1 MRMKKTRFRAY
12 QLGDKGS
19 SFSYTVDDNFTLIEA
34 RFNATNAPSICHEMK
49 ITGAS
54 NLANLHIT
62 GWDKDHCSESELP
75 AILEYLKPEKI
86 QYPGYEPDTD
96 CGKACKRMIEDY
108 CTKQKK
114 VGVRYTPDYVN
125 GLSVGKERGYS
136 TIIYNP
142 IDGEGN
148 HNDNSIAALF
158 RAGRFTVLSLGDCES
173 EHIAKRIQMGSMA
186 ANETDVLILAHHG
199 ANNGFTTDEFIKAI
213 KPSIAICSSNYD
225 NQYEHPRG
233 EVRQILHQN
242 NVHLFTTK
250 TGDVIV
256 ECNEDNK
263 VHVKNLVSN
272 NTKINSSY
280 TFTSRC
286 IVSES

>member
-19 SFSYTVDDNFTLIEA
+19 SFSYSVDDNFTLIEA

-62 GWDKDHCSESELP
+62 SWDKDHCSESELP
-75 AILEYLKPEKI
+75 IILEYLKPEKI

-125 GLSVGKERGYS
+125 GLDAGENLQYS
-136 TIIYNP
+136 TIIYNT

-173 EHIAKRIQMGSMA
+173 ESIAKRIQAGTIA
-186 ANETDVLILAHHG
+186 TKETDVLILAHHG
-199 ANNGFTTDEFIKAI
+199 ADNGFTTDEFIKAI
-213 KPSIAICSSNYD
+213 NPRIAICSSNYD
-225 NQYEHPRG
+225 NQYEHPREG
-233 EVRQILHQN
+233 VRQILYQN

-263 VHVKNLVSN
+263 VHVKNLVSD
-272 NTKINSSY
+272 NTKLSSAY
-280 TFTSRC
+280 TFTPRC
-286 IVSES
+286 TVPES

>member
-19 SFSYTVDDNFTLIEA
+19 SFSYSVDDNFTLIEA
-34 RFNATNAPSICHEMK
+34 RFNATNAPNIFHEMK
-49 ITGAS
+49 ITGAN
-54 NLANLHIT
+54 NLSNLHIT
-62 GWDKDHCSESELP
+62 SWDKDHCSESELP
-75 AILEYLKPEKI
+75 VILEYLKPEKI
-86 QYPGYEPDTD
+86 QYPGYEPDTG

-125 GLSVGKERGYS
+125 GLDAGENLQYS

-173 EHIAKRIQMGSMA
+173 ESIAKRIQAGTIA
-186 ANETDVLILAHHG
+186 TKETDVLILAHHG
-199 ANNGFTTDEFIKAI
+199 ADNGFTTDEFIKAI
-213 KPSIAICSSNYD
+213 NPRIAICSSNYD
-225 NQYEHPRG
+225 NQYEHPRE
-233 EVRQILHQN
+233 EVRQILIQN

-263 VHVKNLVSN
+263 VHVKNLVSD
-272 NTKINSSY
+272 NTKLSSAY
-280 TFTSRC
+280 TFTPRC
-286 IVSES
+286 TVQEL

>member
-1 MRMKKTRFRAY
+1 M
-12 QLGDKGS
+12 
-19 SFSYTVDDNFTLIEA
+19 
-34 RFNATNAPSICHEMK
+34 
-49 ITGAS
+49 
-54 NLANLHIT
+54 
-62 GWDKDHCSESELP
+62 
-75 AILEYLKPEKI
+75 EYLKPEKI
-86 QYPGYEPDTD
+86 QYPGYEPDTG

-125 GLSVGKERGYS
+125 GLDAGENLQYS

-142 IDGEGN
+142 IDGEDN

-173 EHIAKRIQMGSMA
+173 ESIAKRIQAGTIA
-186 ANETDVLILAHHG
+186 TKETDVLILAHHG
-199 ANNGFTTDEFIKAI
+199 ADNGFTTDEFIKAI
-213 KPSIAICSSNYD
+213 NPRIAICSSNYD
-225 NQYEHPRG
+225 NQYEHPRE
-233 EVRQILHQN
+233 EVRQILYQN

-263 VHVKNLVSN
+263 VHVKNLVSD
-272 NTKINSSY
+272 NTKLSSAY
-280 TFTSRC
+280 TFTPRC
-286 IVSES
+286 TVPES

>member
-19 SFSYTVDDNFTLIEA
+19 SFSYSVDDNFTLIEA
-34 RFNATNAPSICHEMK
+34 RLNATNAPSICHEMR

-62 GWDKDHCSESELP
+62 SWDKDHCSESELP
-75 AILEYLKPEKI
+75 VILEYLKPEKI
-86 QYPGYEPDTD
+86 QYPGYEPDTG

-125 GLSVGKERGYS
+125 GLDAGENLQYS

-158 RAGRFTVLSLGDCES
+158 RAGRFTALSLGDCES
-173 EHIAKRIQMGSMA
+173 ESIAKRIQAGTIA
-186 ANETDVLILAHHG
+186 TKETDVLILVHHG
-199 ANNGFTTDEFIKAI
+199 ADNGFTTDEFIKAI
-213 KPSIAICSSNYD
+213 NPRIAICSSNYD
-225 NQYEHPRG
+225 NQYEHPRE
-233 EVRQILHQN
+233 EVRQILYQN

-263 VHVKNLVSN
+263 VHVKNLVSD
-272 NTKINSSY
+272 NTKLSSAY
-280 TFTSRC
+280 TFTPRC
-286 IVSES
+286 TVPES

>member
-19 SFSYTVDDNFTLIEA
+19 SFSYSVDDNFTLIEA

-49 ITGAS
+49 ITGAN
-54 NLANLHIT
+54 NLSNLHIT
-62 GWDKDHCSESELP
+62 SWDKDHCSESELP
-75 AILEYLKPEKI
+75 VILEYLKPEKI
-86 QYPGYEPDTD
+86 QYPGYEPDTG

-125 GLSVGKERGYS
+125 GLDAGENLQYS

-173 EHIAKRIQMGSMA
+173 ESIAKRIQAGTIA
-186 ANETDVLILAHHG
+186 TKETDVLILAHHG
-199 ANNGFTTDEFIKAI
+199 ADNGFTTDEFIKAI
-213 KPSIAICSSNYD
+213 NPRIAICSSNYD
-225 NQYEHPRG
+225 NQYEHPRE
-233 EVRQILHQN
+233 EVRQILIQN
-242 NVHLFTTK
+242 NAHLFTTK

-263 VHVKNLVSN
+263 VHVKNLVSD
-272 NTKINSSY
+272 NTKLSSAY
-280 TFTSRC
+280 TFTPRC
-286 IVSES
+286 TVPEL

>member
-1 MRMKKTRFRAY
+1 MKKTRFRAY

-19 SFSYTVDDNFTLIEA
+19 SFSYSVDDNFTLIEA

-49 ITGAS
+49 ITGAN
-54 NLANLHIT
+54 NLSNLHIT
-62 GWDKDHCSESELP
+62 SWDKDHCSESELP
-75 AILEYLKPEKI
+75 VILEYLKPEKI
-86 QYPGYEPDTD
+86 QYPGYEPDTG

-125 GLSVGKERGYS
+125 GLDAGENLQYS

-173 EHIAKRIQMGSMA
+173 ESIAKRIQAGTIA
-186 ANETDVLILAHHG
+186 TKETDVLILAHHG
-199 ANNGFTTDEFIKAI
+199 ADNGFTTDEFIKAI
-213 KPSIAICSSNYD
+213 NPRIAICSSNYD
-225 NQYEHPRG
+225 NQYEHPRE
-233 EVRQILHQN
+233 EVRQILIQN

-263 VHVKNLVSN
+263 VHVKNLVSD
-272 NTKINSSY
+272 NTKLSSAY
-280 TFTSRC
+280 TFTPRC
-286 IVSES
+286 TVPEL

>member
-1 MRMKKTRFRAY
+1 MRMIKTRFRAY

-19 SFSYTVDDNFTLIEA
+19 SFSYSVDDNLTLIEA
-34 RFNATNAPSICHEMK
+34 RLNATNRGSICDEME
-49 ITGAS
+49 IIGAK
-54 NLANLHIT
+54 NIDTLHIT
-62 GWDKDHCSESELP
+62 SWDHDHCSDSELP
-75 AILEYLKPEKI
+75 VILQDLKPDKI
-86 QYPGYEPDTD
+86 QYPGYEPDTN
-96 CGKACKRMIEDY
+96 CGEACKRMIEDY

-125 GLSVGKERGYS
+125 GLSVGKERGYT

-142 IDGEGN
+142 IDGDGN

-173 EHIAKRIQMGSMA
+173 EHIAKRIQMCSMA

-199 ANNGFTTDEFIKAI
+199 ADNGFTTDEFIKAI
-213 KPSIAICSSNYD
+213 NPRIAICSSNYD
-225 NQYEHPRG
+225 NQYEHPRE
-233 EVRQILHQN
+233 EVRQILYQN
-242 NVHLFTTK
+242 KVRLFTTK

-263 VHVKNLVSN
+263 VHVKNLISN
-272 NTKINSSY
+272 NAKQSSPCS
-280 TFTSRC
+280 FSPRC
-286 IVSES
+286 TV

>member
-19 SFSYTVDDNFTLIEA
+19 SFSYSVDDNFTLIEA
-34 RFNATNAPSICHEMK
+34 RLNATNALSICHEIK

-62 GWDKDHCSESELP
+62 SWDKDHCSESELP
-75 AILEYLKPEKI
+75 IILEYLKPEKI

-125 GLSVGKERGYS
+125 GLDAGKNLQYS

-173 EHIAKRIQMGSMA
+173 ESIAKRIQAGTIA
-186 ANETDVLILAHHG
+186 TKETDVLILAHHG
-199 ANNGFTTDEFIKAI
+199 ADNGFTTDEFIKAI
-213 KPSIAICSSNYD
+213 NPRIAICSSNYD
-225 NQYEHPRG
+225 NQYEHPRE
-233 EVRQILHQN
+233 EVKQILYQN

-263 VHVKNLVSN
+263 VHVKNLVSD
-272 NTKINSSY
+272 NTKLSSAY
-280 TFTSRC
+280 TFTPRC
-286 IVSES
+286 TVPES

>member
-1 MRMKKTRFRAY
+1 MR
-12 QLGDKGS
+12 
-19 SFSYTVDDNFTLIEA
+19 
-34 RFNATNAPSICHEMK
+34 

-62 GWDKDHCSESELP
+62 SWDKDHCSESELP
-75 AILEYLKPEKI
+75 VILEYLKPEKI
-86 QYPGYEPDTD
+86 QYPGYEPDTG

-125 GLSVGKERGYS
+125 GLDAGENLQYS

-173 EHIAKRIQMGSMA
+173 ESIAKRIQAGTIA
-186 ANETDVLILAHHG
+186 TKETDVLILVHHG
-199 ANNGFTTDEFIKAI
+199 ADNGFTTDEFIKAI
-213 KPSIAICSSNYD
+213 NPRIAICSSNYD
-225 NQYEHPRG
+225 NQYEHPRE
-233 EVRQILHQN
+233 EVRQILYQN

-263 VHVKNLVSN
+263 VHVKNLVSD
-272 NTKINSSY
+272 NTKRSSA
-280 TFTSRC
+280 
-286 IVSES
+286 

>member
-19 SFSYTVDDNFTLIEA
+19 SFSYSVDDNFTLIEA
-34 RFNATNAPSICHEMK
+34 RFNATNAPSICQEMK
-49 ITGAS
+49 ITGAN
-54 NLANLHIT
+54 NLSNLHIT
-62 GWDKDHCSESELP
+62 SWDKDHCSESELP
-75 AILEYLKPEKI
+75 VILEYLKPEKI
-86 QYPGYEPDTD
+86 QYPGYEPDTG

-125 GLSVGKERGYS
+125 GLDAGENLQYS

-173 EHIAKRIQMGSMA
+173 ESIAKRIQAGTIA
-186 ANETDVLILAHHG
+186 TKETDVLILAHHG
-199 ANNGFTTDEFIKAI
+199 ADNGFTTDEFIKAI
-213 KPSIAICSSNYD
+213 NPRIAICSSNYD
-225 NQYEHPRG
+225 NQYEHPRE
-233 EVRQILHQN
+233 EVRQILIQN

-263 VHVKNLVSN
+263 VHVKNLVSD
-272 NTKINSSY
+272 NTKLSSAY
-280 TFTSRC
+280 TFTPRC
-286 IVSES
+286 TVPEL

>member
-19 SFSYTVDDNFTLIEA
+19 SFSYSVDSQFTLIEA
-34 RFNATNAPSICHEMK
+34 RFNKTNASSICSEMK
-49 ITGAS
+49 IVGAS
-54 NLANLHIT
+54 NIDILHIT
-62 GWDKDHCSESELP
+62 SWDKDHCSDSELP
-75 AILEYLKPEKI
+75 VILKYLKPDI
-86 QYPGYEPDTD
+86 IHYPGYEPDTD
-96 CGKACKRMIEDY
+96 CGRACKNMIEEY

-114 VGVRYTPDYVN
+114 VSIRYTPDYVN
-125 GLSVGKERGYS
+125 KLSVGKERGYN

-142 IDGEGN
+142 IYGEGN

-173 EHIAKRIQMGSMA
+173 EHIAKRIQASSIA
-186 ANETDVLILAHHG
+186 ANETDILILAHHG
-199 ANNGFTTDEFIKAI
+199 ADNGFTTDEFIKAV

-225 NQYEHPRG
+225 NQYEHPRE
-233 EVRQILHQN
+233 EVRRILYQN
-242 NVHLFTTK
+242 EVRLFTTK

-263 VHVKNLVSN
+263 GYVKNLVSD
-272 NTKINSSY
+272 NTKLSSSY
-280 TFTSRC
+280 SFSPRC
-286 IVSES
+286 TVSEL

>member
-1 MRMKKTRFRAY
+1 MKKTRFRAY

-19 SFSYTVDDNFTLIEA
+19 SFSYSVDDNFTLIEA

-49 ITGAS
+49 ITGAN
-54 NLANLHIT
+54 NLSNLHIT
-62 GWDKDHCSESELP
+62 SWDKDYCTESELP
-75 AILEYLKPEKI
+75 VILEYLKPEKI
-86 QYPGYEPDTD
+86 QYPGYEPDTG

-125 GLSVGKERGYS
+125 GLDAGENLQYS

-173 EHIAKRIQMGSMA
+173 ESIAKRIQAGTIA
-186 ANETDVLILAHHG
+186 TKETDVLILAHHG
-199 ANNGFTTDEFIKAI
+199 ADNGFTTDEFIKAI
-213 KPSIAICSSNYD
+213 NPRIAICSSNYD
-225 NQYEHPRG
+225 NQYEHPRE
-233 EVRQILHQN
+233 EVRQILIQN

-263 VHVKNLVSN
+263 VHVKNLVSD
-272 NTKINSSY
+272 NTKLSSAY
-280 TFTSRC
+280 TFTPRC
-286 IVSES
+286 TVQEL

>member
-19 SFSYTVDDNFTLIEA
+19 SFSYSVDDNFTLIEA

-49 ITGAS
+49 ITGAN
-54 NLANLHIT
+54 NLSNLHIT
-62 GWDKDHCSESELP
+62 SWDKDHCSESELP
-75 AILEYLKPEKI
+75 VILEYLKPEKI
-86 QYPGYEPDTD
+86 QYPGYEPDTG

-125 GLSVGKERGYS
+125 GLDAGENLQYS

-173 EHIAKRIQMGSMA
+173 ESIAKRIQAGTIA
-186 ANETDVLILAHHG
+186 TKETDVLILAHHG
-199 ANNGFTTDEFIKAI
+199 ADNGFTTDEFIKAI
-213 KPSIAICSSNYD
+213 NPRIAICSSNYD
-225 NQYEHPRG
+225 NQYEHPRE
-233 EVRQILHQN
+233 EVRQILIQN

-263 VHVKNLVSN
+263 VHVKNLVSD
-272 NTKINSSY
+272 NTKLSSAY
-280 TFTSRC
+280 TFTPRC
-286 IVSES
+286 TVPEL

>member
-1 MRMKKTRFRAY
+1 MKKTRFRAY
-12 QLGDKGS
+12 QLGEKGS
-19 SFSYTVDDNFTLIEA
+19 SFSYSVDSRFTLIEA
-34 RFNATNAPSICHEMK
+34 RLNETNIPRICSEMK

-62 GWDKDHCSESELP
+62 SWDKDHCSESELP
-75 AILEYLKPEKI
+75 DILKYLKPEKI

-108 CTKQKK
+108 CTKQNK
-114 VGVRYTPDYVN
+114 VGVRCTPDYVN
-125 GLSVGKERGYS
+125 GLDAGENLQFS

-173 EHIAKRIQMGSMA
+173 ESIAKRIQAGTIA
-186 ANETDVLILAHHG
+186 TKETDVLILAHHG
-199 ANNGFTTDEFIKAI
+199 ADNGFTTDEFIKAI
-213 KPSIAICSSNYD
+213 NPRIAICSSNYD
-225 NQYEHPRG
+225 NQYEHPRE
-233 EVRQILHQN
+233 EVRQILYQN

-263 VHVKNLVSN
+263 VHVKNLVSD
-272 NTKINSSY
+272 NTKLNSAY
-280 TFTSRC
+280 TFTPRC
-286 IVSES
+286 TVPES

>member
-19 SFSYTVDDNFTLIEA
+19 SFSYSVDDNFTLIEA
-34 RFNATNAPSICHEMK
+34 RLNATNAPSIYHEMK
-49 ITGAS
+49 ITGAN

-62 GWDKDHCSESELP
+62 SWDKDHCSESELP
-75 AILEYLKPEKI
+75 DILEYLKPEKI

-96 CGKACKRMIEDY
+96 CGKTCKRMIEDY
-108 CTKQKK
+108 CTEQKK

-125 GLSVGKERGYS
+125 GLDAGENLQYS

-148 HNDNSIAALF
+148 HNDNSIVALF
-158 RAGRFTVLSLGDCES
+158 RAGRFTVLSLGDCGSES
-173 EHIAKRIQMGSMA
+173 IAKRIQTGTIA
-186 ANETDVLILAHHG
+186 TKETDVLILAHHG
-199 ANNGFTTDEFIKAI
+199 ADYGFTTDEFIKAI
-213 KPSIAICSSNYD
+213 NPRIAICSSNYD
-225 NQYEHPRG
+225 NQYEHPRE
-233 EVRQILHQN
+233 EVRQILYQN

-263 VHVKNLVSN
+263 VHVKNLVSD
-272 NTKINSSY
+272 NTKLSSAY
-280 TFTSRC
+280 TFTPRC
-286 IVSES
+286 TVPES

>member
-12 QLGDKGS
+12 QLGDRGS
-19 SFSYTVDDNFTLIEA
+19 SFSYSVDDNFTLIEA
-34 RFNATNAPSICHEMK
+34 RLNATNAPSICHEMK

-62 GWDKDHCSESELP
+62 SWDKDHCSESELP
-75 AILEYLKPEKI
+75 VILEYLKPEKI

-108 CTKQKK
+108 CTEQKK

-125 GLSVGKERGYS
+125 GLDAGENLQYS

-158 RAGRFTVLSLGDCES
+158 RAGQFTVLSLGDCES
-173 EHIAKRIQMGSMA
+173 ESIAKRIQAGTIA
-186 ANETDVLILAHHG
+186 TKETDVLILAHHG
-199 ANNGFTTDEFIKAI
+199 ADNGFTTDEFIKAI
-213 KPSIAICSSNYD
+213 NPRIAICSSNYD
-225 NQYEHPRG
+225 NQYEHPRK
-233 EVRQILHQN
+233 EVRQILYQN

-263 VHVKNLVSN
+263 VHVKNLVSD
-272 NTKINSSY
+272 NTKLSSAY
-280 TFTSRC
+280 TFTPRC
-286 IVSES
+286 TVPES

>member
-19 SFSYTVDDNFTLIEA
+19 SFSYSVDDNFTLIEA

-49 ITGAS
+49 ITGAN
-54 NLANLHIT
+54 NLSNLHIT
-62 GWDKDHCSESELP
+62 SWDKDYCTESELP
-75 AILEYLKPEKI
+75 VILEYLKPEKI
-86 QYPGYEPDTD
+86 QYPGYEPDTG

-125 GLSVGKERGYS
+125 GLDAGENLQYS

-173 EHIAKRIQMGSMA
+173 ESIAKRIQAGTIA
-186 ANETDVLILAHHG
+186 TKETDVLILAHHG
-199 ANNGFTTDEFIKAI
+199 ADNGFTTDEFIKAI
-213 KPSIAICSSNYD
+213 NPRIAICSSNYD
-225 NQYEHPRG
+225 NQYEHPRE
-233 EVRQILHQN
+233 EVRQILIQN

-263 VHVKNLVSN
+263 VHVKNLVSD
-272 NTKINSSY
+272 NTKLSSAY
-280 TFTSRC
+280 TFTPRC
-286 IVSES
+286 TVQEL

>member
-1 MRMKKTRFRAY
+1 MKKTRFRAY

-19 SFSYTVDDNFTLIEA
+19 SFSYSVDDNFTLIEA
-34 RFNATNAPSICHEMK
+34 RFNATNAPSICQEMK
-49 ITGAS
+49 ITGAN
-54 NLANLHIT
+54 NLSNLHIT
-62 GWDKDHCSESELP
+62 SWDKDHCSESELP
-75 AILEYLKPEKI
+75 VILEYLKPEKI
-86 QYPGYEPDTD
+86 QYPGYEPDTG

-125 GLSVGKERGYS
+125 GLDAGENLQYS

-173 EHIAKRIQMGSMA
+173 ESIAKRIQAGTIA
-186 ANETDVLILAHHG
+186 TKETDVLILAHHG
-199 ANNGFTTDEFIKAI
+199 ADNGFTTDEFIKAI
-213 KPSIAICSSNYD
+213 NPRIAICSSNYD
-225 NQYEHPRG
+225 NQYEHPRE
-233 EVRQILHQN
+233 EVRQILIQN

-263 VHVKNLVSN
+263 VHVKNLVSD
-272 NTKINSSY
+272 NTKLSSAY
-280 TFTSRC
+280 TFTPRC
-286 IVSES
+286 TVPEL

>member
-19 SFSYTVDDNFTLIEA
+19 SFSYSVDDNFTLIEA
-34 RFNATNAPSICHEMK
+34 RLNATNAPSICHEMR

-62 GWDKDHCSESELP
+62 SWDKDHCSESELP
-75 AILEYLKPEKI
+75 VILEYLKPEKI
-86 QYPGYEPDTD
+86 QYPGYEPDTG

-125 GLSVGKERGYS
+125 GLDAGENLQYS

-173 EHIAKRIQMGSMA
+173 ESIAKRIQAGTIA
-186 ANETDVLILAHHG
+186 TKETDVLILVHHG
-199 ANNGFTTDEFIKAI
+199 ADNGFTTDEFIKAI
-213 KPSIAICSSNYD
+213 NPRIAICSSNYD
-225 NQYEHPRG
+225 NQYEHPRE
-233 EVRQILHQN
+233 EVRQILYQN

-263 VHVKNLVSN
+263 VHVKNLVSD
-272 NTKINSSY
+272 NTKLSSAY
-280 TFTSRC
+280 TFTPRC
-286 IVSES
+286 TVPES

>member
-1 MRMKKTRFRAY
+1 MIKTRFRAY

-19 SFSYTVDDNFTLIEA
+19 SFSYSVDDNLTLIEA
-34 RFNATNAPSICHEMK
+34 RLNATNRGSICDEME
-49 ITGAS
+49 IIGAK
-54 NLANLHIT
+54 NIDTLHIT
-62 GWDKDHCSESELP
+62 SWDYDHCSDSELP
-75 AILEYLKPEKI
+75 VILQDLKPDKI
-86 QYPGYEPDTD
+86 QYPGYEPDTN

-125 GLSVGKERGYS
+125 GLSVGKERGYT

-142 IDGEGN
+142 IDGDGN

-173 EHIAKRIQMGSMA
+173 EHIAKRIQMCSMA

-199 ANNGFTTDEFIKAI
+199 ADNGFTTDEFIKAI
-213 KPSIAICSSNYD
+213 NPRIAICSSNYD
-225 NQYEHPRG
+225 NQYEHLRE
-233 EVRQILHQN
+233 EVRQILYQN
-242 NVHLFTTK
+242 KVRLFTTK

-263 VHVKNLVSN
+263 VHVKNLISN
-272 NTKINSSY
+272 NAKQSSPCS
-280 TFTSRC
+280 FSPRC
-286 IVSES
+286 TV